1 MIPHLKDQKYICL
14 EPEAQGGGTIF
25 MGNFMGHSTLKSL
38 HETQIERLR

>member
-1 MIPHLKDQKYICL
+1 MIPHLKYQKYICL

-25 MGNFMGHSTLKSL
+25 MSNSMGNKTLKSL